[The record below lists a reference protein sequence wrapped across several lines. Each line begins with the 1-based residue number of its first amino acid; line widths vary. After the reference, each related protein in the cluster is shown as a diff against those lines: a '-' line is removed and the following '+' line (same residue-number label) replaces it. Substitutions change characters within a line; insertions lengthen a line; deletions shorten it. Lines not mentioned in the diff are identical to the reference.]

1 MTLSKRTQ
9 QRLVNYPTLRKV
21 IKRFIKDNG
30 YLSNSL
36 TDLTIY
42 IRCLDIDEPSVFQWS
57 YHIRDEFYSWGHNSR
72 YANVLEPMLCG
83 NLNLHICRLLNY
95 MEAYEIAEPE
105 L

>member
-9 QRLVNYPTLRKV
+9 QRLANYPTL
-21 IKRFIKDNG
+21 KRVVRDFIKNNG
-30 YLSNSL
+30 YVPGSL
-36 TDLTIY
+36 TDLTVY
-42 IRCLDIDEPSVFQWS
+42 IRLLNIPEPLVFKWS
-57 YHIRDEFYSWGHNSR
+57 DYVCEEFFSWGHNSR